1 MLCFVALIVFSLMGI
16 FSAAHRQLALR
27 ALDCVFRRL
36 TIRPCNTG
44 FKEEVKGKLLGFL
57 LRKSPIL
64 AKIFN
69 NHFEFLA
76 WIFFILSVTSAF
88 WVGKGV
94 YNFYY
99 YGSCN
104 GLNQS
109 GFCAFDPRGESN
121 KVSVTSGQC
130 SVLPQSSEYLTLAN
144 FDKSLFP
151 TIENNSKNNI
161 VFIGCFN
168 CHYSHSAYPLVKK
181 LVNDKKTNFT
191 FAHYPINSQ
200 AKKLSVVDYCAFEQ
214 DKEKYW
220 SFLDKMFS
228 IDNQSRIDMI
238 DENKIN
244 SLLTSVGYDLNSFT
258 SCVNASSTA
267 EMVDKQIKN
276 IETTGL
282 YGTPTV
288 FVNDTAIVGPKPER
302 VYRLMLK

>member
-16 FSAAHRQLALR
+16 FSASHRQLAFR

-57 LRKSPIL
+57 LRKSPVL
-64 AKIFN
+64 AKLFN

-76 WIFFILSVTSAF
+76 WVFFILSVASAF
-88 WVGKGV
+88 WVGRGM

-121 KVSVTSGQC
+121 KVSITSGQC

-151 TIENNSKNNI
+151 SIDNKSENNI

-168 CHYSHSAYPLVKK
+168 CHYSHNAYPVVKK
-181 LVNDKKTNFT
+181 LINDKRANIT
-191 FAHYPINSQ
+191 FAHYPINSD
-200 AKKLSVVDYCAFEQ
+200 AKKLSAVDYCAFEQ
-214 DKEKYW
+214 DKDKYW
-220 SFLDKMFS
+220 SFIDKMFS
-228 IDNQSRIDMI
+228 IGGQNLSDDK
-238 DENKIN
+238 KIN
-244 SLLTSVGYDLNSFT
+244 DLVASVGYNLDSFT
-258 SCVNASSTA
+258 DCLTASSTV
-267 EMVDKQIKN
+267 EMVEKQIKN

-288 FVNDTAIVGPKPER
+288 FVNDTAIVGPKPAR